1 VTGLAQEATVLQ
13 GRCLPYGE
21 GITFW
26 PLAEM
31 VKQAGGVSE
40 GDGPDEILAKLEALL
55 APSEDVRTVASAV
68 AQLTGLLE
76 TTGVVEEGFW
86 AVRRLLGRL
95 ADARPLVV
103 VLDDAQWAEATL
115 LALIENVVR
124 HMENLPILLLCAAR
138 PELLERRPDW
148 GEIAAEAPRSGSSRS
163 TTLPATV

>member
-1 VTGLAQEATVLQ
+1 
-13 GRCLPYGE
+13 
-21 GITFW
+21 
-26 PLAEM
+26 M

-124 HMENLPILLLCAAR
+124 HTENLPILLLCAAR
-138 PELLERRPDW
+138 PELLERRPD
-148 GEIAAEAPRSGSSRS
+148 GGRSPAPAEAPRSGSSRS
-163 TTLPATV
+163 TMLPATV